1 MSGEPGQ
8 SGAGPDGATRKVLIL
23 FAHPAIGRSEANR
36 VMFEAAGK
44 LPGVTAI
51 DLYGEYPT
59 YDIDI
64 DREQQRLLDHDV
76 VVFQY
81 PFYWYSTPSLLKE
94 WQDLVLE
101 YGFAYGES
109 GNRLSGK
116 IFLSALTAAGAEA
129 DYQNDGSNLFSLRE
143 LLQPLEQTANLCG
156 MIYLPPFVLFRSRS
170 ARQEGRIEP
179 HVRQWLDLLQALRDD
194 KIDIRACQPLALLN
208 SWSATGTG
216 AN

>member
-1 MSGEPGQ
+1 MSDASPAQ
-8 SGAGPDGATRKVLIL
+8 AAPAGAAARRVLVL
-23 FAHPAIGRSEANR
+23 FAHPAIGRSEVNS
-36 VMFEAAGK
+36 VMFEAARR
-44 LPGVTAI
+44 LPGVTAV

-64 DREQQRLLDHDV
+64 DREQQRLLAHDV
-76 VVFQY
+76 VIFQY

-109 GNRLSGK
+109 GSRLSGK

-129 DYQNDGSNLFSLRE
+129 DYQNDGLNLFSVRE

-170 ARQEGRIEP
+170 ARKEGRVES
-179 HVRQWLDLLQALRDD
+179 HVRQWVDLLQALRDD
-194 KIDIRACQPLALLN
+194 SINIATCQPLALLN
-208 SWSATGTG
+208 TWSEAG
-216 AN
+216 AGAD